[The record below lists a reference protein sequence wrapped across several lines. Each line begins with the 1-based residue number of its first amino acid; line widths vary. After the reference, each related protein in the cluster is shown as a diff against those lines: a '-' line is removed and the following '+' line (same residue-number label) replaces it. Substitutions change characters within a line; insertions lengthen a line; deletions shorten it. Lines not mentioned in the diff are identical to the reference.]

1 MKTRGG
7 EANLPLLSFCFFF
20 SFFFF
25 VVLSFRNRKK
35 KGLVS
40 KKAEARGRERR
51 RMACRKEGSSTEI
64 RIFCK
69 YGTLLDR
76 SPSELSPDLTIE
88 EPEVLYSASR

>member
-7 EANLPLLSFCFFF
+7 EANLPLLSVCFFF
-20 SFFFF
+20 SLFFF
-25 VVLSFRNRKK
+25 VVLSFRNRKR

-64 RIFCK
+64 RIF
-69 YGTLLDR
+69 
-76 SPSELSPDLTIE
+76 
-88 EPEVLYSASR
+88 